1 MTRKQGQP
9 LTKRELDML
18 DLFGFGYGRKEI
30 AKTAHLSMHTVA
42 DHLNHARV
50 KLGAKSTAHALRL
63 AIRQGL
69 IDP

>member
-1 MTRKQGQP
+1 VRKQGQP
-9 LTKRELDML
+9 LSKRELDIL
-18 DLFGFGYGRKEI
+18 DLYGFGYSRAEI
-30 AKTAHLSMHTVA
+30 GKTTHLSVHTVA

-69 IDP
+69 IEP